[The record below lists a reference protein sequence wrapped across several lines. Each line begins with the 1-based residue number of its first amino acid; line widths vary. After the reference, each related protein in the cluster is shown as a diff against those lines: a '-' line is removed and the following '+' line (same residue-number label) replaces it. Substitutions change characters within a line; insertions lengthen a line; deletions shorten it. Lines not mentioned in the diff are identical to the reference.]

1 MAHDIIAKC
10 KRSGERISFISIGA
24 FNQGKS
30 WILYES
36 LNCSDFNS
44 GVSGN
49 GGCIV
54 LSEDEL
60 KISLSKF
67 NYLKGEPVDDIRYTV
82 ESSPPCKN
90 TRGIFNSVLK
100 AIGSK
105 SRQEDIR
112 INLDTEALSDVQ
124 RFLESLQGNGDV
136 VIQFA

>member
-1 MAHDIIAKC
+1 LAHDIIAKC

-54 LSEDEL
+54 LSEDQL

-67 NYLKGEPVDDIRYTV
+67 NYLKGEPIDDIRYSV

-90 TRGIFNSVLK
+90 TKGIFSRVLR
-100 AIGSK
+100 AIGTK

-112 INLDTEALSDVQ
+112 INFDTKDLDDVE
-124 RFLESLQGNGDV
+124 RFIGDLQGRGEIL
-136 VIQFA
+136 IQFA

>member
-54 LSEDEL
+54 LSEDQL

-90 TRGIFNSVLK
+90 TRGIFSRVLR

-112 INLDTEALSDVQ
+112 INFDTKDLDDVE
-124 RFLESLQGNGDV
+124 RFIGDLQGRGEIL
-136 VIQFA
+136 IQFA

>member
-54 LSEDEL
+54 LSEDEV

-67 NYLKGEPVDDIRYTV
+67 NYLKGEPIDDIRYSV

-90 TRGIFNSVLK
+90 TRGIFSRVLR
-100 AIGSK
+100 AIGTK

-112 INLDTEALSDVQ
+112 INFDTKDLDDVE
-124 RFLESLQGNGDV
+124 RFIGDLQGRGEIL
-136 VIQFA
+136 IQFA

>member
-10 KRSGERISFISIGA
+10 KKSGERISFISIGA

-54 LSEDEL
+54 LSEDQL

-90 TRGIFNSVLK
+90 TRGIFSRVLR

-112 INLDTEALSDVQ
+112 INLDTEALDDVE
-124 RFLESLQGNGDV
+124 RFIGALQGKGEV
-136 VIQFA
+136 LIQFA

>member
-24 FNQGKS
+24 FHQGKS

-54 LSEDEL
+54 LSENEL

-90 TRGIFNSVLK
+90 TRGIFNRVLK

-124 RFLESLQGNGDV
+124 RFLESVQGNGDV

>member
-54 LSEDEL
+54 LSEDQL

-67 NYLKGEPVDDIRYTV
+67 NYLKGEPIDDIRYSV

-90 TRGIFNSVLK
+90 TRGIFSRVLR
-100 AIGSK
+100 AIGTK

-112 INLDTEALSDVQ
+112 INFDTKDLDDVE
-124 RFLESLQGNGDV
+124 RFIGDLQGRGEIL
-136 VIQFA
+136 IQVA

>member
-30 WILYES
+30 WILNES

-54 LSEDEL
+54 LSEDQL

-67 NYLKGEPVDDIRYTV
+67 NYLKGEPIDDIRYSV

-90 TRGIFNSVLK
+90 TRGIFSRVLR
-100 AIGSK
+100 AIGTK

-112 INLDTEALSDVQ
+112 INFDTKDLDDVE
-124 RFLESLQGNGDV
+124 RFIGDLQGRGEIL
-136 VIQFA
+136 IQFA

>member
-54 LSEDEL
+54 LSEDQL

-67 NYLKGEPVDDIRYTV
+67 NYLKGEPIDDIRYSV

-90 TRGIFNSVLK
+90 TRGIFSRVLR
-100 AIGSK
+100 AIGTK

-112 INLDTEALSDVQ
+112 INFDTKDLDDVE
-124 RFLESLQGNGDV
+124 RFIGDLQGRGEIL
-136 VIQFA
+136 IQFA

>member
-1 MAHDIIAKC
+1 MAHDIIARC
-10 KRSGERISFISIGA
+10 KKSGERISFISIGA

-54 LSEDEL
+54 LSEDQL

-67 NYLKGEPVDDIRYTV
+67 NYLKGEPIDDIRYSV

-90 TRGIFNSVLK
+90 TRGIFSRVLR
-100 AIGSK
+100 AIGTK

-112 INLDTEALSDVQ
+112 INFDTKDLDDVE
-124 RFLESLQGNGDV
+124 RFIGDLQGRGEIL
-136 VIQFA
+136 IQFA